1 MKKKRL
7 DQIHKKAVSKPGGKG
22 VTMILPSQVG
32 SEIFTGY
39 TTSAHSTNR
48 STKHSNQPSFI
59 RGPNG
64 DNKTSMMISFV
75 NDLNKN
81 DNLLTEHLRL
91 KAL

>member
-48 STKHSNQPSFI
+48 STKHSN
-59 RGPNG
+59 
-64 DNKTSMMISFV
+64 
-75 NDLNKN
+75 
-81 DNLLTEHLRL
+81 
-91 KAL
+91 